1 MAHYNMTRLS
11 FLIILT
17 ILTFYSVFGQDS
29 IIDFWDATLTC
40 RLKVK
45 KDTLIVERLE
55 NLPIGKNFVFQE
67 AVWTIEKIYFNGQ
80 NIIRRILVKLQIPK
94 YNNSEIQTVLKAFE
108 TAQPSI
114 DSKTMEI
121 ANKLFIAT
129 ISGSKTARLYF
140 LTFMTPNLSPIVNF
154 VKPGFAKIAPLVPS
168 IGMVSCT
175 PEQFI
180 G

>member
-80 NIIRRILVKLQIPK
+80 NIIRRILVKLQ
-94 YNNSEIQTVLKAFE
+94 TVLKAFE

-140 LTFMTPNLSPIVNF
+140 LTFMTPNLSPIANF